1 MLAADAVA
9 LPVVA
14 AAAAGIAPANVAE
27 DPIHAVLRTCGVA
40 LLAARMTFIN
50 VEGLDSIST
59 FIQFNGDSD
68 VIEMA
73 KRMAARP
80 SVAGRVILGTMQI
93 KRLQA
98 LVYWV
103 KDHDKRGLVAQSDLW
118 DYEAMERKEAQTQCR

>member
-1 MLAADAVA
+1 MDPEAEVLAADAVA
-9 LPVVA
+9 GAGPVVA
-14 AAAAGIAPANVAE
+14 TAAATAAAGIAPANVAE

-50 VEGLDSIST
+50 VEGLDSISA
-59 FIQFNGDSD
+59 FIQLNGDSED
-68 VIEMA
+68 VTEMA

-80 SVAGRVILGTMQI
+80 SAAGRVILGMMQI

-103 KDHDKRGLVAQSDLW
+103 KNHDKRGFVA
-118 DYEAMERKEAQTQCR
+118 

>member
-1 MLAADAVA
+1 VLAADAVA

-14 AAAAGIAPANVAE
+14 AAAAGIAPANIAE

>member
-1 MLAADAVA
+1 VLAADAVA